1 MKDFRPL
8 LQAIKVKGDNVFSSR
23 SELVGILAFNLGIL
37 TVGEAKELIE
47 EAIKKGIIEE
57 TSEGLIVHE
66 DAIIE
71 KESKRDIFGEIVE
84 YLARELRLS
93 EIEVLEEI
101 EKMKER
107 YGNLDK
113 KILAYLFGLS
123 KGVNMEKFK
132 DYLEDE

>member
-1 MKDFRPL
+1 MKDYRPL
-8 LQAIKVKGDNVFSSR
+8 LQAIKVKGDNVFSSK

-47 EAIKKGIIEE
+47 EAIKEGIIEE
-57 TSEGLIVHE
+57 TPEGLIVHE
-66 DAIIE
+66 DAITE
-71 KESKRDIFGEIVE
+71 KESKRDIFGEMVE
-84 YLARELRLS
+84 YLARELELS

-132 DYLEDE
+132 EYLEDE